1 MTDNPNTMRPAA
13 SLSFMQSSQA
23 AVPEPSGS
31 GRSMVCVLG
40 AHSGV
45 GVSTVSANLA
55 LCAQR
60 RSLNRE
66 TALLDLNLYE
76 GDLHLLLGLEPEHHW
91 RELMRDP
98 LALDPTLL
106 MSVMVKHK
114 TGLHLLASDYDGL
127 REASVPP
134 DKVGRLCK
142 LARSLFPTVLVD
154 CGTVLNPA
162 VTMALTSTTTILL
175 VVTLEVPTMRRAFR
189 MIEALNTLGHGRE
202 RVILVLNR
210 YRREDQGLLEEAEAL
225 FGQPVA
231 LSIPDVPEEARAA
244 VETWRL
250 LCAGTSGGAMVR
262 AYERLAACV
271 MAAEQ
276 TPAAHPPSWRARW
289 IQRLWGDAA

>member
-106 MSVMVKHK
+106 MRVMVKHK

-189 MIEALNTLGHGRE
+189 MIEA
-202 RVILVLNR
+202 
-210 YRREDQGLLEEAEAL
+210 
-225 FGQPVA
+225 PVA

-244 VETWRL
+244 VETGRL